1 MSLKINSFI
10 FLGTLVVSWILIGA
24 VVNQSSDAITL
35 EEYNQTQVDPSFL
48 DDAQLEDQLDPVENI
63 PVEITDEPFD
73 DSDVVD
79 PSDSDF
85 SFVDEEVVTDKSYL
99 LDEQV
104 LYPVEPMTPEEEAQ
118 AEKAW
123 LEQSTNFALKLG
135 GKTWATVSPDGFTKC
150 IETGDSWICHTKGER
165 VVSYM
170 QVDFVP
176 EYLMP
181 QVPLEV
187 LQALGKVHPLG
198 EVQPY
203 EVTLIDDQWC
213 LVGYNTEII
222 HAYDPT
228 DGSVKSYPLMMNI
241 DGKLTLSEA
250 QDISN

>member
-48 DDAQLEDQLDPVENI
+48 DDAQLVDELYPVENI
-63 PVEITDEPFD
+63 PVEILDEPFD
-73 DSDVVD
+73 DYDVVD

-99 LDEQV
+99 QDEQV
-104 LYPVEPMTPEEEAQ
+104 FYPVAPITPEEEAE
-118 AEKAW
+118 AEKSW
-123 LEQSTNFALKLG
+123 LELSTNFAVEHE
-135 GKTWATVSPDGFTKC
+135 GKTWITISPDGFTKC
-150 IETGDSWICHTKGER
+150 IETGESWICHTKGGHG
-165 VVSYM
+165 VTYM
-170 QVDFVP
+170 QADFVP
-176 EYLMP
+176 EYLMT
-181 QVPLEV
+181 QVPLEA
-187 LQALGKVHPLG
+187 LLALGKVHPLG
-198 EVQPY
+198 EAQPY

-222 HAYDPT
+222 QAYDPT

-241 DGKLTLSEA
+241 DGKLTLSES